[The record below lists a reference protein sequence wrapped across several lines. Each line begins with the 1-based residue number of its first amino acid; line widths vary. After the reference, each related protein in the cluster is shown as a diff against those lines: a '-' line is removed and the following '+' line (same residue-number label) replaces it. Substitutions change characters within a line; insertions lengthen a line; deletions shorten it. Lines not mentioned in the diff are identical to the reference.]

1 MSPAKEATEPLVCC
15 PKCGGEMRLFG
26 IEPENSKR
34 DLYTFECEK
43 CDRVEVRGVR
53 VL

>member
-1 MSPAKEATEPLVCC
+1 LFAARNAVAKCACLES
-15 PKCGGEMRLFG
+15 
-26 IEPENSKR
+26 EPENSKR